1 MHCSYI
7 ITFIS
12 DDRPGLVET
21 IANTIRKCNGNWLE
35 SRLSQLGGKFAGLI
49 LVSVPQSAAAAL
61 VQQLSDLEQGDISV
75 SVTETETARETTS
88 PDARTVSLSIIGPD
102 RSGIVQEVSRALAA
116 HRINVIEMDSKV
128 SSAPMSAEMLFEA
141 RISASIPEMLDVEQ
155 LRDSLDSI
163 ADQMTL
169 EIEMA

>member
-21 IANTIRKCNGNWLE
+21 IANTVRKCDGNWQE

-49 LVSVPQSAAAAL
+49 LVSVPQSGAAAL
-61 VQQLSDLEQGDISV
+61 VQALSDLNQGDISV
-75 SVTETETARETTS
+75 SVTETAKKTTS
-88 PDARTVSLSIIGPD
+88 PDVRTVSLSIIGPD
-102 RSGIVQEVSRALAA
+102 RSGIVQEVSRALAG

-141 RISASIPEMLDVEQ
+141 RISASVPEILDVEQ

>member
-12 DDRPGLVET
+12 DDRPGLVEI
-21 IANTIRKCNGNWLE
+21 IANTVRKCDGNWQE

-49 LVSVPQSAAAAL
+49 LVSVPQSGAAAL
-61 VQQLSDLEQGDISV
+61 VQALSDLNQGDISV
-75 SVTETETARETTS
+75 SVTETAKKTTS
-88 PDARTVSLSIIGPD
+88 PDVRTVSLSIIGPD
-102 RSGIVQEVSRALAA
+102 RSGIVQEVSRALTG

-141 RISASIPEMLDVEQ
+141 RISASVPEILDVEQ

>member
-21 IANTIRKCNGNWLE
+21 IANTVRKCDGNWQE

-49 LVSVPQSAAAAL
+49 LVSVPRSEAAAL
-61 VQQLSDLEQGDISV
+61 VQELSELDRGDISV
-75 SVTETETARETTS
+75 SVTETAGATAS
-88 PDARTVSLSIIGPD
+88 PDARIVALSIIGPD
-102 RSGIVQEVSRALAA
+102 RSGIVQEVSRALAT
-116 HRINVIEMDSKV
+116 HHINVIEMDSRV

-141 RISASIPEMLDVEQ
+141 RISASIPEILDVEQ

-169 EIEMA
+169 EIEMD

>member
-35 SRLSQLGGKFAGLI
+35 SKLSQLGGKFAGLI

-75 SVTETETARETTS
+75 SVTETSRETTS
-88 PDARTVSLSIIGPD
+88 SDVHTVSLSIIGPD
-102 RSGIVQEVSRALAA
+102 RSGIVQEVSRALAV

-128 SSAPMSAEMLFEA
+128 SSAPMIAEMLFEA

>member
-35 SRLSQLGGKFAGLI
+35 SKLSQLGGKFAGLI

-75 SVTETETARETTS
+75 SVTETSRETTS
-88 PDARTVSLSIIGPD
+88 SDVHTVSLSIIGPD
-102 RSGIVQEVSRALAA
+102 RSGIVQEVSRALAV

>member
-21 IANTIRKCNGNWLE
+21 IANTVRKCDGNWQE

-49 LVSVPQSAAAAL
+49 LVSVPQSGAAAL
-61 VQQLSDLEQGDISV
+61 VQALSDLNQGDISV
-75 SVTETETARETTS
+75 SVTETAKKTTS
-88 PDARTVSLSIIGPD
+88 PDVRTVSLSIIGPD
-102 RSGIVQEVSRALAA
+102 RSGIVQEVSRALTG

-128 SSAPMSAEMLFEA
+128 SSAPMKRAVPA
-141 RISASIPEMLDVEQ
+141 IRCRAASSVVAVVKVSPGSSTIKPAKV
-155 LRDSLDSI
+155 
-163 ADQMTL
+163 TV
-169 EIEMA
+169 

>member
-35 SRLSQLGGKFAGLI
+35 SKLSQLGGKFAGLI

-75 SVTETETARETTS
+75 SVTETSRETTS
-88 PDARTVSLSIIGPD
+88 SDVHTVSLSIIGPD

>member
-21 IANTIRKCNGNWLE
+21 IANTVRKCDGNWQE
-35 SRLSQLGGKFAGLI
+35 SRPSQLGGKFAGLI
-49 LVSVPQSAAAAL
+49 LVSVPRSGAAAL
-61 VQQLSDLEQGDISV
+61 VQELSELDRGDISV
-75 SVTETETARETTS
+75 SVTETARATAS
-88 PDARTVSLSIIGPD
+88 PDARKVALSIIGPD
-102 RSGIVQEVSRALAA
+102 RSGIVQEVSRALAT
-116 HRINVIEMDSKV
+116 HHINVIEMDSRV

-141 RISASIPEMLDVEQ
+141 RISASIPEILDVEQ

-169 EIEMA
+169 EIEMD

>member
-21 IANTIRKCNGNWLE
+21 IANTVRKCDGNWQE

-49 LVSVPQSAAAAL
+49 LVSVPRSGAAAL
-61 VQQLSDLEQGDISV
+61 VQELSELDRGDISV
-75 SVTETETARETTS
+75 SVTETARATTS
-88 PDARTVSLSIIGPD
+88 PDARTVALSIIGPD
-102 RSGIVQEVSRALAA
+102 RSGIVQEVSRALAT
-116 HRINVIEMDSKV
+116 HHINVIEMDSRV

-141 RISASIPEMLDVEQ
+141 RISASVPETLDVEQ

-169 EIEMA
+169 EIEMD

>member
-35 SRLSQLGGKFAGLI
+35 SKLSQLGGKFAGLI

-75 SVTETETARETTS
+75 SVTETETSRETTS
-88 PDARTVSLSIIGPD
+88 SDVHTVSLSIIGPD

>member
-21 IANTIRKCNGNWLE
+21 IANTVRKCDGNWQE

-49 LVSVPQSAAAAL
+49 LVSVPRSEAAAL
-61 VQQLSDLEQGDISV
+61 VQELSELDRGDISV
-75 SVTETETARETTS
+75 SVTETARATAS
-88 PDARTVSLSIIGPD
+88 PDARTVALSIIGPD
-102 RSGIVQEVSRALAA
+102 RSGIVQEVSRALAR
-116 HRINVIEMDSKV
+116 HHINVIEMDSRV

-141 RISASIPEMLDVEQ
+141 RISASIPEILDVEQ

-169 EIEMA
+169 EIEMD

>member
-21 IANTIRKCNGNWLE
+21 IANTVRKCDGNWQE

-49 LVSVPQSAAAAL
+49 LVSVPRSEAAAL
-61 VQQLSDLEQGDISV
+61 VQELSELDRGDISV
-75 SVTETETARETTS
+75 SVTETAGATAS
-88 PDARTVSLSIIGPD
+88 PDARTVALSIIGPD
-102 RSGIVQEVSRALAA
+102 RSGIVQEVSRALAR
-116 HRINVIEMDSKV
+116 HHINVIEMDSRV

-141 RISASIPEMLDVEQ
+141 RISASIPEILDVEQ

-169 EIEMA
+169 EIEMD